1 MKHIILMCNNAI
13 CSNLVNLQSGVNND
27 DNPTTKTQNVVE

>member
-13 CSNLVNLQSGVNND
+13 CSNLVNLQSGANND